1 MSPLFICAYNKF
13 ETVKLR
19 GATADLCPYVS
30 TYCFFKLV
38 SILLAIAP
46 HSGPEYMTKM
56 NT

>member
-1 MSPLFICAYNKF
+1 MSPLFICAYF